1 METKNVT
8 LRGVYMKELHAKD
21 SWRLFLALLDNGEKG
36 QKEVKCSGVFM
47 PMYEG
52 QPFTFVGQ
60 FETYKGERVFRVESY
75 TAELPKGVSETQS
88 FIRSIRGIGVKR
100 AKTISDYCDGDL
112 SKLNGSDL
120 DALCAR
126 CPGLKKENMERL
138 LQRLSQI
145 KMIGE
150 LQKTFGSVL
159 TVEALGRI
167 VTKFG
172 NRSEHTLL
180 YHPYWIDTIVGFGV
194 ADEVGA
200 IDGFAANN
208 PERLSSCV
216 RITLNSLCR
225 RNCSVMAKT
234 AELIAEVIKRL
245 EESKLGGASETDIR
259 AAMNMMKD
267 KGIIVRCGDYVYPKK
282 NHDNEIAVAKFVV
295 NQSKQ
300 MPMDRQQK
308 YSKAFSQWCIEHRNM
323 RLSAMQ
329 TKAVWEAGKNRLSV
343 ITGGPGTGKTTCLQ
357 AIIESYS
364 AAFEDEPIMLLAPTG
379 LAAKRMADKSGYPAK
394 TIHSA
399 FRLIP
404 LDETESGDAD
414 CDYNDM
420 LVQSVES
427 GLVIIDEFSMV
438 ALDLAAFIVQ
448 HINFAS
454 NVQLVFAGDADQL
467 PSVAAGNVLETL
479 IATNAV
485 PVTRLNRNYR
495 QERNSGIPALAAAI
509 NGGDKAAIKM
519 EGGCKFI
526 RTDKKEI
533 CEKLKSEYVDAVAKY
548 GVENV
553 LVLMPMRKATDKTG
567 DICTDKMNAI
577 LRDAIN
583 PAGRRKPELKVGDKV
598 YRIGDRVINLKNSE
612 FVVNGDIGTV
622 MEISRNDGTM
632 TVKMDCGTVVEY
644 DTTKAAKM
652 LDFAYA
658 VTVHKAQ
665 GGEFDCI
672 LMPFAPGQ
680 EFMLTR
686 KLVYTAITRAR
697 KEFVG
702 IGGWTQFVGSAG
714 RIQATTERK
723 DFLGVRILK
732 MISDKNRLFTKSGV
746 SCI

>member
-112 SKLNGSDL
+112 SKLNGNDL

-329 TKAVWEAGKNRLSV
+329 TKAVWEAGKNRVSV

-414 CDYNDM
+414 SDYNDM

-454 NVQLVFAGDADQL
+454 NVQLVFVGDADQL
-467 PSVAAGNVLETL
+467 PPVAAGNVLETL
-479 IATNAV
+479 IATNVV

-509 NGGDKAAIKM
+509 NGGDKAAIKI

-526 RTDKKEI
+526 RTDKKET

-632 TVKMDCGTVVEY
+632 TVKMDCGTAVEY

-732 MISDKNRLFTKSGV
+732 MISDKTGSSPKAA
-746 SCI
+746 

>member
-732 MISDKNRLFTKSGV
+732 MISDKTGSSPKAA
-746 SCI
+746 

>member
-300 MPMDRQQK
+300 IPMDRQQK

-732 MISDKNRLFTKSGV
+732 MISDKTGSSPKAA
-746 SCI
+746 

>member
-1 METKNVT
+1 
-8 LRGVYMKELHAKD
+8 
-21 SWRLFLALLDNGEKG
+21 
-36 QKEVKCSGVFM
+36 
-47 PMYEG
+47 
-52 QPFTFVGQ
+52 
-60 FETYKGERVFRVESY
+60 
-75 TAELPKGVSETQS
+75 
-88 FIRSIRGIGVKR
+88 
-100 AKTISDYCDGDL
+100 
-112 SKLNGSDL
+112 
-120 DALCAR
+120 
-126 CPGLKKENMERL
+126 
-138 LQRLSQI
+138 
-145 KMIGE
+145 
-150 LQKTFGSVL
+150 
-159 TVEALGRI
+159 
-167 VTKFG
+167 
-172 NRSEHTLL
+172 
-180 YHPYWIDTIVGFGV
+180 
-194 ADEVGA
+194 
-200 IDGFAANN
+200 
-208 PERLSSCV
+208 
-216 RITLNSLCR
+216 
-225 RNCSVMAKT
+225 
-234 AELIAEVIKRL
+234 
-245 EESKLGGASETDIR
+245 
-259 AAMNMMKD
+259 MNMMKD

-329 TKAVWEAGKNRLSV
+329 TKAVWEAGKNRVSV

-454 NVQLVFAGDADQL
+454 NVQLVFVGDADQL
-467 PSVAAGNVLETL
+467 PPVAAGNVLETL
-479 IATNAV
+479 ISTNTV

-632 TVKMDCGTVVEY
+632 TLKMDCGTVVEY

-732 MISDKNRLFTKSGV
+732 MISDKTGSSPKAA
-746 SCI
+746 

>member
-644 DTTKAAKM
+644 DTTKAAKT

-732 MISDKNRLFTKSGV
+732 MISDKTGSSPKAA
-746 SCI
+746 

>member
-112 SKLNGSDL
+112 SKLNGNDL

-329 TKAVWEAGKNRLSV
+329 TKAVWEAGKNRVSV

-454 NVQLVFAGDADQL
+454 NVQLVFVGDADQL
-467 PSVAAGNVLETL
+467 PPVAAGNVLETL

-526 RTDKKEI
+526 RTDKKGI

-553 LVLMPMRKATDKTG
+553 LVLMPMRKATDKTS

-632 TVKMDCGTVVEY
+632 TVNMDCGTVVEY

-732 MISDKNRLFTKSGV
+732 MISDKTGSSPKAA
-746 SCI
+746 

>member
-60 FETYKGERVFRVESY
+60 FETCKGERVFRVESY

-112 SKLNGSDL
+112 SKLNGNDL

-329 TKAVWEAGKNRLSV
+329 TKAVWEAGKNRVSV

-414 CDYNDM
+414 SDYNDM

-454 NVQLVFAGDADQL
+454 NVQLVFVGDADQL
-467 PSVAAGNVLETL
+467 PPVAAGNVLETL
-479 IATNAV
+479 IATNVV

-526 RTDKKEI
+526 RTDKKET

-632 TVKMDCGTVVEY
+632 TVKMDCGTAVEY

-732 MISDKNRLFTKSGV
+732 MISDKTGSSPKAA
-746 SCI
+746 

>member
-112 SKLNGSDL
+112 SKLNGNDL

-329 TKAVWEAGKNRLSV
+329 TKAVWEAGKNRVSV

-414 CDYNDM
+414 SDYNDM

-454 NVQLVFAGDADQL
+454 NVQLVFVGDADQL
-467 PSVAAGNVLETL
+467 PPVAAGNVLETL
-479 IATNAV
+479 IATNVV

-526 RTDKKEI
+526 RTDKKET

-553 LVLMPMRKATDKTG
+553 LVLMPMRKATDKTV

-632 TVKMDCGTVVEY
+632 TVKMDCGTAVEY

-732 MISDKNRLFTKSGV
+732 MISDKTGSSPKAA
-746 SCI
+746 

>member
-21 SWRLFLALLDNGEKG
+21 SWRLFLALLDNGENG

-112 SKLNGSDL
+112 SKLNGNDL

-138 LQRLSQI
+138 LQRLLQI

-329 TKAVWEAGKNRLSV
+329 TKAVWEAGKNRVSV

-454 NVQLVFAGDADQL
+454 NVQLVFVGDADQL
-467 PSVAAGNVLETL
+467 PPVAAGNVLETL
-479 IATNAV
+479 ISTNTV

-567 DICTDKMNAI
+567 DVCTDKMNAI

-732 MISDKNRLFTKSGV
+732 MISDKTGSSPKAA
-746 SCI
+746 

>member
-112 SKLNGSDL
+112 SKLNGNDL

-282 NHDNEIAVAKFVV
+282 NHDNEIAVA
-295 NQSKQ
+295 
-300 MPMDRQQK
+300 
-308 YSKAFSQWCIEHRNM
+308 
-323 RLSAMQ
+323 
-329 TKAVWEAGKNRLSV
+329 
-343 ITGGPGTGKTTCLQ
+343 
-357 AIIESYS
+357 
-364 AAFEDEPIMLLAPTG
+364 
-379 LAAKRMADKSGYPAK
+379 
-394 TIHSA
+394 
-399 FRLIP
+399 
-404 LDETESGDAD
+404 
-414 CDYNDM
+414 
-420 LVQSVES
+420 
-427 GLVIIDEFSMV
+427 
-438 ALDLAAFIVQ
+438 
-448 HINFAS
+448 
-454 NVQLVFAGDADQL
+454 
-467 PSVAAGNVLETL
+467 
-479 IATNAV
+479 
-485 PVTRLNRNYR
+485 
-495 QERNSGIPALAAAI
+495 
-509 NGGDKAAIKM
+509 
-519 EGGCKFI
+519 
-526 RTDKKEI
+526 
-533 CEKLKSEYVDAVAKY
+533 
-548 GVENV
+548 
-553 LVLMPMRKATDKTG
+553 
-567 DICTDKMNAI
+567 
-577 LRDAIN
+577 
-583 PAGRRKPELKVGDKV
+583 
-598 YRIGDRVINLKNSE
+598 
-612 FVVNGDIGTV
+612 
-622 MEISRNDGTM
+622 
-632 TVKMDCGTVVEY
+632 
-644 DTTKAAKM
+644 
-652 LDFAYA
+652 
-658 VTVHKAQ
+658 
-665 GGEFDCI
+665 
-672 LMPFAPGQ
+672 
-680 EFMLTR
+680 
-686 KLVYTAITRAR
+686 
-697 KEFVG
+697 
-702 IGGWTQFVGSAG
+702 
-714 RIQATTERK
+714 
-723 DFLGVRILK
+723 
-732 MISDKNRLFTKSGV
+732 
-746 SCI
+746 

>member
-267 KGIIVRCGDYVYPKK
+267 KGVIVRCGDYVYPKK

-329 TKAVWEAGKNRLSV
+329 TKAVWEAGKNRVGV

-454 NVQLVFAGDADQL
+454 NVQLVFVGDADQL
-467 PSVAAGNVLETL
+467 PPVAAGNVLETL
-479 IATNAV
+479 ISTNTV

-526 RTDKKEI
+526 RTDKKET

-632 TVKMDCGTVVEY
+632 TVKMDCGTAVEY

-732 MISDKNRLFTKSGV
+732 MISDKTGSSPKAA
-746 SCI
+746 

>member
-112 SKLNGSDL
+112 SKLNGNDL

-245 EESKLGGASETDIR
+245 EASKLGGASETDVR

-267 KGIIVRCGDYVYPKK
+267 KGVIVRCGDYVYPKK

-329 TKAVWEAGKNRLSV
+329 TKAVWEAGKNRVSV

-454 NVQLVFAGDADQL
+454 NVQLVFVGDADQL
-467 PSVAAGNVLETL
+467 PPVAAGNVLEAL
-479 IATNAV
+479 ISTNAV

-598 YRIGDRVINLKNSE
+598 YRISDRVINLKNSE

-665 GGEFDCI
+665 GSEFDCI

-732 MISDKNRLFTKSGV
+732 MISDKTGSSPKAA
-746 SCI
+746 

>member
-112 SKLNGSDL
+112 SKLNGNDL

-329 TKAVWEAGKNRLSV
+329 TKAVWEAGKNRVSV

-454 NVQLVFAGDADQL
+454 NVQLVFVGDAGQL
-467 PSVAAGNVLETL
+467 PPVAAGNVLEAL
-479 IATNAV
+479 ITTNAV
-485 PVTRLNRNYR
+485 QVTRLNRNYR

-526 RTDKKEI
+526 RTDKKET

-553 LVLMPMRKATDKTG
+553 LVLMPMRKATDKTS

-632 TVKMDCGTVVEY
+632 TVKMDCGTAVEY

-732 MISDKNRLFTKSGV
+732 MISDKTGSSAKAA
-746 SCI
+746 

>member
-112 SKLNGSDL
+112 SKLNGNDL

-329 TKAVWEAGKNRLSV
+329 TKAVWEAGKNRVSV

-438 ALDLAAFIVQ
+438 PLDICAFIVQ
-448 HINFAS
+448 HISFAS
-454 NVQLVFAGDADQL
+454 NVQLVFVGDADQL
-467 PSVAAGNVLETL
+467 PPVAAGNVLEPL

-526 RTDKKEI
+526 RTDKKET

-612 FVVNGDIGTV
+612 FAVNGDIGTV

-732 MISDKNRLFTKSGV
+732 MISDKTGSSPKAA
-746 SCI
+746 

>member
-112 SKLNGSDL
+112 SKLNGNDL

-329 TKAVWEAGKNRLSV
+329 TKAVWEAGKNRVSV

-364 AAFEDEPIMLLAPTG
+364 TAFESEPIMLLAPTG

-404 LDETESGDAD
+404 LDETESDDGN

-454 NVQLVFAGDADQL
+454 NVQLVFVGDADQL
-467 PSVAAGNVLETL
+467 PPVAAGNVLETL
-479 IATNAV
+479 ITTNVV

-533 CEKLKSEYVDAVAKY
+533 CEKLKNEYVDAVAKY

-612 FVVNGDIGTV
+612 FAVNGDIGTV

-732 MISDKNRLFTKSGV
+732 MISDKTGSSPKAA
-746 SCI
+746 

>member
-112 SKLNGSDL
+112 SKLNGNDL

-267 KGIIVRCGDYVYPKK
+267 KGVIVRCGDYVYPKK

-329 TKAVWEAGKNRLSV
+329 TKAVWEAGKNRVSV

-414 CDYNDM
+414 SDYNDM

-454 NVQLVFAGDADQL
+454 NVQLVFVGDADQL
-467 PSVAAGNVLETL
+467 PPVAAGNVLETL
-479 IATNAV
+479 IATNVV

-526 RTDKKEI
+526 RTDKKET

-632 TVKMDCGTVVEY
+632 TVKMDCGTAVEY

-732 MISDKNRLFTKSGV
+732 MISDKTGSSPKAA
-746 SCI
+746 

>member
-112 SKLNGSDL
+112 SKLNGNDL

-329 TKAVWEAGKNRLSV
+329 TKAVWEAGKNRVSV

-414 CDYNDM
+414 SDYNDM

-454 NVQLVFAGDADQL
+454 NVQLVFVGDADQL
-467 PSVAAGNVLETL
+467 PPVAAGNVLETL
-479 IATNAV
+479 IATNVV

-526 RTDKKEI
+526 RTDKKET

-632 TVKMDCGTVVEY
+632 TVKMDCGTAVEY

-732 MISDKNRLFTKSGV
+732 MISDKTGSSPKAA
-746 SCI
+746 

>member
-112 SKLNGSDL
+112 SKLKGSDL

-732 MISDKNRLFTKSGV
+732 MISDKTGSSPKAA
-746 SCI
+746 

>member
-267 KGIIVRCGDYVYPKK
+267 KGIIVRCGDDVYPKK

-732 MISDKNRLFTKSGV
+732 MISDKTGSSPKAA
-746 SCI
+746 

>member
-112 SKLNGSDL
+112 SKLNGNDL

-329 TKAVWEAGKNRLSV
+329 TKAVWEAGKNRVSV

-414 CDYNDM
+414 SDYNDM

-454 NVQLVFAGDADQL
+454 NVQLVFVGDADQL
-467 PSVAAGNVLETL
+467 PPVAAGNVLETL
-479 IATNAV
+479 IATNVV

-509 NGGDKAAIKM
+509 NGGDKAAVKM

-526 RTDKKEI
+526 RTDKKET

-732 MISDKNRLFTKSGV
+732 MISDKTGSSPKAA
-746 SCI
+746 

>member
-112 SKLNGSDL
+112 SKLNGNDL

-329 TKAVWEAGKNRLSV
+329 TKAVWEAGKNRVSV

-454 NVQLVFAGDADQL
+454 NVQLVFVGDADQL
-467 PSVAAGNVLETL
+467 PPVAAGNVLETL
-479 IATNAV
+479 ISTNTV

-526 RTDKKEI
+526 RTDKKGI

-553 LVLMPMRKATDKTG
+553 LVLMPMRKATDKTS

-732 MISDKNRLFTKSGV
+732 MISDKTGSSPKAA
-746 SCI
+746 

>member
-427 GLVIIDEFSMV
+427 GLVIVDEFSMV

-732 MISDKNRLFTKSGV
+732 MISDKTGSSPKAA
-746 SCI
+746 

>member
-8 LRGVYMKELHAKD
+8 LRGVYMKELHVKD

-112 SKLNGSDL
+112 SKLNGNDL

-267 KGIIVRCGDYVYPKK
+267 KGVIVRCGNYVYPKK

-329 TKAVWEAGKNRLSV
+329 TKAVWEAGKNRVSV

-414 CDYNDM
+414 SDYNDM

-467 PSVAAGNVLETL
+467 PPVAAGNVLETL

-553 LVLMPMRKATDKTG
+553 LVLMPMRKATDKTS

-714 RIQATTERK
+714 RIQPTTERK

-732 MISDKNRLFTKSGV
+732 MISDKTGSSPKAA
-746 SCI
+746 

>member
-21 SWRLFLALLDNGEKG
+21 SWRLFLALLDNGENG

-112 SKLNGSDL
+112 SKLNGNDL

-138 LQRLSQI
+138 LQRLLQI

-329 TKAVWEAGKNRLSV
+329 TKAVWEAGKNRVSV

-454 NVQLVFAGDADQL
+454 NVQLVFVGDADQL
-467 PSVAAGNVLETL
+467 PPVAAGNVLETL
-479 IATNAV
+479 ISTNTV

-567 DICTDKMNAI
+567 DVCTDKMNAI

-672 LMPFAPGQ
+672 LMPIAPGQ

-732 MISDKNRLFTKSGV
+732 MISDKTGSSPKAA
-746 SCI
+746 

>member
-150 LQKTFGSVL
+150 LQKAFGSVL

-172 NRSEHTLL
+172 NHSEHTLL

-329 TKAVWEAGKNRLSV
+329 TKAVWEAGKNRVSV

-454 NVQLVFAGDADQL
+454 NVQLVFVGDADQL
-467 PSVAAGNVLETL
+467 PPVAAGNVLETL

-632 TVKMDCGTVVEY
+632 TVNMDCGTVVEY

-732 MISDKNRLFTKSGV
+732 MISDKTGSSPKAA
-746 SCI
+746 

>member
-8 LRGVYMKELHAKD
+8 LRGVYMKEVHAKD

-112 SKLNGSDL
+112 SKLNGNDL

-329 TKAVWEAGKNRLSV
+329 TKAVWEAGKNRVSV

-454 NVQLVFAGDADQL
+454 NVQLVFVGDADQL
-467 PSVAAGNVLETL
+467 PPVAAGNVLETL

-526 RTDKKEI
+526 RTDKKGI

-553 LVLMPMRKATDKTG
+553 LVLMPMRKATDKTS

-632 TVKMDCGTVVEY
+632 TVNMDCGTVVEY

-732 MISDKNRLFTKSGV
+732 MISDKTGSSPKAA
-746 SCI
+746 

>member
-60 FETYKGERVFRVESY
+60 FETYKGERVFRVDSY

-622 MEISRNDGTM
+622 MEISCNDGTM

-732 MISDKNRLFTKSGV
+732 MISDKTGSSPKAA
-746 SCI
+746 

>member
-8 LRGVYMKELHAKD
+8 LRGVYMKELHVKD
-21 SWRLFLALLDNGEKG
+21 SWRLFLALLDNGEEG
-36 QKEVKCSGVFM
+36 QKEVKCSGLFM

-52 QPFTFVGQ
+52 QPFAFVGH

-112 SKLNGSDL
+112 SKLNGNDL

-126 CPGLKKENMERL
+126 CQGLKKENMERL

-145 KMIGE
+145 IMIGE

-159 TVEALGRI
+159 TVEALGRV
-167 VTKFG
+167 VTRFG

-216 RITLNSLCR
+216 RITLNALCR

-245 EESKLGGASETDIR
+245 EESKLGGASESDIR

-267 KGIIVRCGDYVYPKK
+267 KGVIIRCGDYVYPKK

-329 TKAVWEAGKNRLSV
+329 TKAVWEAGKNRVSV

-732 MISDKNRLFTKSGV
+732 MISDKTGSSPKAA
-746 SCI
+746 

>member
-112 SKLNGSDL
+112 SKLNGNDL

-267 KGIIVRCGDYVYPKK
+267 KGVIVRCGDYVYPKK

-329 TKAVWEAGKNRLSV
+329 TKAVWEAGKNRVSV

-454 NVQLVFAGDADQL
+454 NVQLVFVGDADQL
-467 PSVAAGNVLETL
+467 PPVAVGNVLETL
-479 IATNAV
+479 IATNVV

-553 LVLMPMRKATDKTG
+553 LVLMPMRKATDKTS

-732 MISDKNRLFTKSGV
+732 MISDKTGSSPKAA
-746 SCI
+746 

>member
-8 LRGVYMKELHAKD
+8 LRGVYMKELHARD

-112 SKLNGSDL
+112 SKLNGNDL

-329 TKAVWEAGKNRLSV
+329 TKAVWEAGKNRVSV

-414 CDYNDM
+414 SDYNDM

-454 NVQLVFAGDADQL
+454 NVQLVFVGDADQL
-467 PSVAAGNVLETL
+467 PPVATGNVLETL
-479 IATNAV
+479 IATNVV

-526 RTDKKEI
+526 RTDKKET

-553 LVLMPMRKATDKTG
+553 LVLMPMRKATDKTS

-612 FVVNGDIGTV
+612 FAVNGDIGTV

-632 TVKMDCGTVVEY
+632 TVKMDCGTAVEY

-732 MISDKNRLFTKSGV
+732 MISDKTGSSPKAA
-746 SCI
+746 

>member
-112 SKLNGSDL
+112 SKLNGNDL

-259 AAMNMMKD
+259 AAMNMVKD

-329 TKAVWEAGKNRLSV
+329 TKAVWEAGKNRVSV

-404 LDETESGDAD
+404 LDEMESGDAD

-438 ALDLAAFIVQ
+438 SLDICAFIAKHV
-448 HINFAS
+448 NFAS
-454 NVQLVFAGDADQL
+454 NVQLVFVGDADQL
-467 PSVAAGNVLETL
+467 PAVAAGNVLETL
-479 IATNAV
+479 IATNVV

-519 EGGCKFI
+519 GGGCKFI

-553 LVLMPMRKATDKTG
+553 LVLMPMRKATDKTS

-732 MISDKNRLFTKSGV
+732 MISDKTGSSPKAA
-746 SCI
+746 

>member
-52 QPFTFVGQ
+52 QPFTLVGQ

-112 SKLNGSDL
+112 SKLNGNDL

-329 TKAVWEAGKNRLSV
+329 TKAVWEAGKNRVSV

-414 CDYNDM
+414 SDYNDM

-454 NVQLVFAGDADQL
+454 NVQLVFVGDADQL
-467 PSVAAGNVLETL
+467 PPVAAGNVLETL
-479 IATNAV
+479 IATNVV

-526 RTDKKEI
+526 RTDKKET

-632 TVKMDCGTVVEY
+632 TVKMDCGTAVEY

-732 MISDKNRLFTKSGV
+732 MISDKTGSSPKAA
-746 SCI
+746 

>member
-112 SKLNGSDL
+112 SKLNGNDL

-329 TKAVWEAGKNRLSV
+329 TKAVWEAGKNRVSV

-454 NVQLVFAGDADQL
+454 NVQLVFVGDADQL
-467 PSVAAGNVLETL
+467 PPVAAGNVLETL

-526 RTDKKEI
+526 RTDKKGI

-553 LVLMPMRKATDKTG
+553 LVLMPMRKATDKTS

-632 TVKMDCGTVVEY
+632 TVNMDCGTVVEY

-702 IGGWTQFVGSAG
+702 IGGSTQFVGSAG

-732 MISDKNRLFTKSGV
+732 MISDKTGSSPKAA
-746 SCI
+746 

>member
-75 TAELPKGVSETQS
+75 TTELPKGVSETQS

-112 SKLNGSDL
+112 SKLNGNDL

-245 EESKLGGASETDIR
+245 EESKLGGAPETDIR
-259 AAMNMMKD
+259 AAGTM
-267 KGIIVRCGDYVYPKK
+267 
-282 NHDNEIAVAKFVV
+282 
-295 NQSKQ
+295 
-300 MPMDRQQK
+300 
-308 YSKAFSQWCIEHRNM
+308 CIRRKTM
-323 RLSAMQ
+323 T
-329 TKAVWEAGKNRLSV
+329 TKS
-343 ITGGPGTGKTTCLQ
+343 P
-357 AIIESYS
+357 
-364 AAFEDEPIMLLAPTG
+364 
-379 LAAKRMADKSGYPAK
+379 
-394 TIHSA
+394 
-399 FRLIP
+399 
-404 LDETESGDAD
+404 
-414 CDYNDM
+414 
-420 LVQSVES
+420 
-427 GLVIIDEFSMV
+427 
-438 ALDLAAFIVQ
+438 
-448 HINFAS
+448 
-454 NVQLVFAGDADQL
+454 L
-467 PSVAAGNVLETL
+467 PS
-479 IATNAV
+479 
-485 PVTRLNRNYR
+485 
-495 QERNSGIPALAAAI
+495 S
-509 NGGDKAAIKM
+509 
-519 EGGCKFI
+519 
-526 RTDKKEI
+526 
-533 CEKLKSEYVDAVAKY
+533 
-548 GVENV
+548 
-553 LVLMPMRKATDKTG
+553 
-567 DICTDKMNAI
+567 
-577 LRDAIN
+577 
-583 PAGRRKPELKVGDKV
+583 
-598 YRIGDRVINLKNSE
+598 
-612 FVVNGDIGTV
+612 
-622 MEISRNDGTM
+622 
-632 TVKMDCGTVVEY
+632 
-644 DTTKAAKM
+644 
-652 LDFAYA
+652 
-658 VTVHKAQ
+658 
-665 GGEFDCI
+665 
-672 LMPFAPGQ
+672 
-680 EFMLTR
+680 
-686 KLVYTAITRAR
+686 
-697 KEFVG
+697 
-702 IGGWTQFVGSAG
+702 W
-714 RIQATTERK
+714 
-723 DFLGVRILK
+723 
-732 MISDKNRLFTKSGV
+732 
-746 SCI
+746 

>member
-329 TKAVWEAGKNRLSV
+329 TKAVWEAGKNRVSV

-404 LDETESGDAD
+404 LDETESNDGD

-420 LVQSVES
+420 LTQTIEG

-438 ALDLAAFIVQ
+438 PLDICAFIVQ

-479 IATNAV
+479 IATNVV

-553 LVLMPMRKATDKTG
+553 LVLMPMRKATDKTS

-732 MISDKNRLFTKSGV
+732 MISDKTGSSPKAA
-746 SCI
+746 